1 MDKRIIQTEMAS
13 EDAVIEKGLRPQKL
27 DQYIGQEKAKNNL
40 KIFIEAA
47 KKQKRTFRPCV
58 TLWRLRDWV
67 KPPFPLLLP
76 TKWE

>member
-1 MDKRIIQTEMAS
+1 MDKRIIQTEMVS

-47 KKQKRTFRPCV
+47 KTRTN
-58 TLWRLRDWV
+58 L
-67 KPPFPLLLP
+67 
-76 TKWE
+76 